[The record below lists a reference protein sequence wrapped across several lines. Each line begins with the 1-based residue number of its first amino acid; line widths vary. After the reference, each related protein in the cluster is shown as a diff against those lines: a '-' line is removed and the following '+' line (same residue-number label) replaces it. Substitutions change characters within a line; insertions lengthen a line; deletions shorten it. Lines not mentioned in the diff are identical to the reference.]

1 MCPGVRSTHVL
12 ITSKSSRQSAKPYG
26 IAVSGV
32 LSVGQYVLVAKE
44 KNTATVC
51 GLDKVATDDPFR
63 ADSVLGMAANVAA
76 GRCVGDARS
85 TTRIAGQAQLCKPE
99 RLRIVREIR
108 DVTST

>member
-12 ITSKSSRQSAKPYG
+12 ITSKSSRQPAKLYG

-44 KNTATVC
+44 KNAATVC
-51 GLDKVATDDPFR
+51 GSDSVATDNPFR
-63 ADSVLGMAANVAA
+63 ALSVLGMAANVAA

-85 TTRIAGQAQLCKPE
+85 TTRIASQAHTCNPCE
-99 RLRIVREIR
+99 TANRG
-108 DVTST
+108 SNS